1 MPVDIVNIYLEIQQ
15 LRKAVRKAELDLMIS
30 RARPPDRSLHTQPV
44 DVSGLP
50 MTGSQTLPLKRWIN

>member
-1 MPVDIVNIYLEIQQ
+1 MPVDIVNIYLEVKQ

-44 DVSGLP
+44 DTRDLQ
-50 MTGSQTLPLKRWIN
+50 MTGSQTPPLKRWIN